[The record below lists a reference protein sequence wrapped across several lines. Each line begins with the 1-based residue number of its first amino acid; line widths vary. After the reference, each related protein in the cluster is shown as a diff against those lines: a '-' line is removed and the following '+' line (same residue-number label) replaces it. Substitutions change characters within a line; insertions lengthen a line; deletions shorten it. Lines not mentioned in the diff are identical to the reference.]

1 MSAHVTDR
9 FETART
15 VADAVLFEGYVLY
28 PYRASSRKNQA
39 RFQWGVLTPRA
50 FSEAEGSERWAM
62 RTECLVAPGASPAV
76 SVRVRCLHSQRRRI
90 EKVLGSGFA
99 AVESLEVDG
108 TLHVDWDEAIDESV
122 DVPPFPLLLDGQSER
137 VQKFSLGG
145 GTESEKMRADDDTVV
160 GRFVRHREPISG
172 LVRIATSR
180 PDGESPYVKVAVTVE
195 NTTAWRRGGVHRDDA
210 MPLSLISVHTM
221 LGVDDGRF
229 VSLLD
234 PPGDAARAAHAC
246 HSDGAYPVLI
256 GDDDVVLSSPI
267 ILYDH
272 PEVAPQSPGDLY
284 DSLEID
290 EILALRVMTL
300 TDGEKSEA
308 RGTDRRAAAIIDRC
322 DDMSAETL
330 SSLHG
335 QMTPVRSS
343 IGPSNGFEGLEEL
356 EEPGGLVALA
366 GPDVPWWD
374 PEVDASF
381 DPWTESVW
389 IAGVEVTKGTAVRL
403 APSHRA
409 DAQDIFLSGLAATVA
424 GVFTDVDG
432 DQHVAVTVDDDP
444 ATEELT
450 WQGRYLF
457 FHVDEVE
464 PLVDQGEG
472 R

>member
-1 MSAHVTDR
+1 
-9 FETART
+9 
-15 VADAVLFEGYVLY
+15 
-28 PYRASSRKNQA
+28 
-39 RFQWGVLTPRA
+39 
-50 FSEAEGSERWAM
+50 
-62 RTECLVAPGASPAV
+62 
-76 SVRVRCLHSQRRRI
+76 
-90 EKVLGSGFA
+90 
-99 AVESLEVDG
+99 
-108 TLHVDWDEAIDESV
+108 
-122 DVPPFPLLLDGQSER
+122 
-137 VQKFSLGG
+137 
-145 GTESEKMRADDDTVV
+145 
-160 GRFVRHREPISG
+160 
-172 LVRIATSR
+172 
-180 PDGESPYVKVAVTVE
+180 
-195 NTTAWRRGGVHRDDA
+195 
-210 MPLSLISVHTM
+210 
-221 LGVDDGRF
+221 
-229 VSLLD
+229 
-234 PPGDAARAAHAC
+234 
-246 HSDGAYPVLI
+246 
-256 GDDDVVLSSPI
+256 VLSSPI

-343 IGPSNGFEGLEEL
+343 IGPSNGFEGL